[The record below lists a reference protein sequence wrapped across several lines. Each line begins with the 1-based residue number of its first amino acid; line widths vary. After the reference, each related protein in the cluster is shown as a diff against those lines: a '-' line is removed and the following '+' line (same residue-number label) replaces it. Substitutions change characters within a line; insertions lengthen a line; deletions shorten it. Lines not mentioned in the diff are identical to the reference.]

1 MQGQSSVFGGPATS
15 LELRYTGKPVSG
27 WGGLVAV
34 MRYLERRGVRRVLEG
49 ALPDGRTSPNQ
60 IPVVEVV
67 LAFFAGVLT
76 GSRRFAHVERL
87 RSDEVV
93 RTILGLRRMP
103 SAMTLTRYFG
113 GLVRSQVEHLSATL
127 GQFVCGQLKRSALGA
142 TLDLDSTVFE
152 RYGRQEGSLKGYN
165 PRKHGRPSHHPLLAI
180 LAEAKLV
187 LHAWLRSGN
196 TASARGVKAFLAE
209 TLARVPADFRFYAV
223 RADSGFFLSELLE
236 DLEQRALPYVIAV
249 RMNPLLRRAVAGIRQ
264 WQPCA
269 AGLEAAETSYCAHSW
284 KEPRRL
290 VVVRELLRERPEA
303 RGRKLLE
310 VPGYTFHVLVTTLSL
325 DPVQT
330 WRFYNSRAE
339 SENRLKELKEDFGAD
354 GFCLQSFYGTEAA
367 FRLICFLFN
376 LIADFKREVI
386 RDESPRLLTL
396 RTKVLVIGAILGV
409 EGRHTVLRLG
419 LRERWRR
426 HFAVLLERVAA
437 LAISTVEQLTDY
449 LKNPTPRPWKPRRP
463 THQQHLVLVPN

>member
-27 WGGLVAV
+27 WGGLLAV
-34 MRYLERRGVRRVLEG
+34 MRYLEARGVRRVLEA

-60 IPVVEVV
+60 IPVVDLVV
-67 LAFFAGVLT
+67 AFLAAVLT

-87 RSDEVV
+87 RTDQVV
-93 RTILGLRRMP
+93 QAILGLARMP

-113 GLVRSQVEHLSATL
+113 GLVRSQVEQLSAVL
-127 GQFVCGQLKRSALGA
+127 GQFMFGRLPQPPLGA

-209 TLARVPADFRFYAV
+209 ALARRPVDFRLYAV
-223 RADSGFFLSELLE
+223 RADSGFFVSEFLE
-236 DLEQRALPYVIAV
+236 ELERRALPYVIAV
-249 RMNPLLRRAVAGIRQ
+249 RMNPLLRRAVAAIRQ
-264 WQPCA
+264 WQPFA
-269 AGLEAAETSYCAHSW
+269 PGLEAGETTYCAHGW
-284 KEPRRL
+284 QAPRRL
-290 VVVRELLRERPEA
+290 VVVRELLDERPEA

-310 VPGYTFHVLVTTLSL
+310 VPGYTFHVLVTTLGH
-325 DPVQT
+325 DPVAT

-339 SENRLKELKEDFGAD
+339 SENRIKELKEDFGAD
-354 GFCLQSFYGTEAA
+354 GFCLQSFDGTEAA

-386 RDESPRLLTL
+386 QDPAPRLSTL
-396 RTKVLVIGAILGV
+396 RTQVLVIGAILGR

-419 LRERWRR
+419 LRKRWRQR
-426 HFAVLLERVAA
+426 FAALLQRIAA
-437 LAISTVEQLTDY
+437 LAISTVAQLTDY
-449 LKNPTPRPWKPRRP
+449 AKNPAPRPWKPRRP
-463 THQQHLVLVPN
+463 GRLPHLALVPN